1 MAPINSHS
9 GDPAA
14 LPPTAPKARSV
25 APPATD
31 PPPTGSDSCE
41 ELVGS
46 ETRIPSTATTLLQWA
61 NIWIK
66 MCADGDLALGPLPA
80 EHARGRYERSAK
92 QLRNIRHAATS
103 GALRRRAQE
112 LGVPLPAGFVDHPA
126 AGGVN
131 GHALTTAAK

>member
-1 MAPINSHS
+1 
-9 GDPAA
+9 
-14 LPPTAPKARSV
+14 
-25 APPATD
+25 
-31 PPPTGSDSCE
+31 
-41 ELVGS
+41 
-46 ETRIPSTATTLLQWA
+46 LLQWA